1 MCLGS
6 GDSTPETTV
15 WGRGVAWKVTSV
27 VVPFHP
33 FYEYIVNRNG
43 TRPTQ
48 PWHQRTLSGN
58 VYIFYT
64 TFDEKNSTLIVQVD
78 HKLTLALTFSNEAG
92 LMSEKHMRN
101 TSWERG
107 MKEQDIQSLTRV
119 EMVHCVK
126 QHTCASIK
134 ESFIL

>member
-1 MCLGS
+1 MGE
-6 GDSTPETTV
+6 GD
-15 WGRGVAWKVTSV
+15 AWKVTSV

-33 FYEYIVNRNG
+33 FCEYIVNRNG

-64 TFDEKNSTLIVQVD
+64 TFDEKNSTLIVQAD

-92 LMSEKHMRN
+92 LMSEKQMRN
-101 TSWERG
+101 TSWGRG
-107 MKEQDIQSLTRV
+107 MKEKTYKV
-119 EMVHCVK
+119 
-126 QHTCASIK
+126 
-134 ESFIL
+134 